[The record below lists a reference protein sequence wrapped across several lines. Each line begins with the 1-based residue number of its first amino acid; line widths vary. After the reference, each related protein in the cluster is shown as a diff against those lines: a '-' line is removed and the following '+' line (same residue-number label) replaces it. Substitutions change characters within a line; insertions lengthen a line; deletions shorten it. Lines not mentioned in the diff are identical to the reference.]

1 MCFILDSSGNTTRK
15 AKRNWKRTLQFVI
28 SATRTYYIRSEDTR
42 VGLVIFSD
50 KAKLVFPLNRY
61 SNGKGL
67 REAIMN
73 TRYLGGEKNITTGLL
88 KTRTKCFDS
97 TNGDRLNVRNVA
109 ILVTSG
115 IQSTS
120 EKSDNTFR
128 EAVALRKSGVAMVVI
143 GISNRMDGAF
153 LAKLSSPPH
162 ILNHNYFVVTEH
174 TEIEDLMK
182 GLVSETCESITGMF
196 VSLLIQPEEHS
207 FLTGPQIVL
216 EWLSLI
222 FFYKFS

>member
-1 MCFILDSSGNTTRK
+1 MCFILDSSGNTTTK

-28 SATRTYYIRSEDTR
+28 SATQTYYIRSEDTR

-61 SNGKGL
+61 TNGKGV

-73 TRYLGGEKNITTGLL
+73 TRYLGGEKNIKTGLL

-115 IQSTS
+115 IHNPTEES
-120 EKSDNTFR
+120 EITFR

-143 GISNRMDGAF
+143 GISNRLDGAF

-162 ILNHNYFVVTEH
+162 ILNHNYFMVTEH
-174 TEIEDLMK
+174 TELEDLLK

-196 VSLLIQPEEHS
+196 VSLLTLPEEHS
-207 FLTGPQIVL
+207 LLTRPQILL
-216 EWLSLI
+216 ERLSLR
-222 FFYKFS
+222 FF